1 MKLLL
6 RIATIT
12 LVSGL
17 IMSQFGIVHCQNKN
31 NNPRKP
37 FRWNF
42 KDTDLDKIVEAV
54 SEYTGQNFEYDPQL
68 FKGKVTIIINAEI
81 PPDLAY
87 PVLEAV
93 LASRGYAL
101 VPVVEDNLIKILPT
115 PDAVAS
121 PLPTEVG
128 KEPSEIPAY
137 ENLVT
142 QIVPVEFAQASDLVG
157 VLDSFRSAAGRVDAY
172 APANLLFI
180 TERASQVKRLV
191 EIVKKI
197 DVAGFEE
204 RWEII
209 KLKYQSADTLAQKI
223 TDVLSGEVAA
233 VGTGQRAQPLPRS
246 RTVGRPTERAR
257 GSAARRGPAIV
268 GAVQT
273 PLRIIPDE
281 WSNSLIVV
289 GVETMRAKVREMV
302 ARLDVESPF
311 EGGNV
316 HVYVV
321 KNADC
326 TEVATA
332 LESLMTTGRTRS
344 RTSASGGTRQPQ
356 AGQPGAP
363 GAVQAFAKEVSI
375 AAYEPIN
382 ALVITASPQDWGVLE
397 NVLSQIDVP
406 ESQVYVE
413 VVIMQVTIN
422 NDVTVGVELAAID
435 EEDFATIST
444 FGDLAN
450 FVTQGPLG
458 FTGGLVGVVDGT
470 MDVREPVTGQ
480 MVSVPKVPILITAIQ
495 TATDLDV
502 LSAPALLTTDNKES
516 KIHVGKNIPIVSGSA
531 RPLSQGAVGQLA
543 TVYNQVTRQ
552 DIGVTLTVT
561 PQVSRA
567 GEYVKLEIDVE
578 VSDTIES
585 EVGIDPNVT
594 GPTLRKT
601 EIQDTVII
609 QDGYMG
615 IVGGLMSQGENR
627 TRSQVPILGD
637 IPLLGWFF
645 RKTGRV
651 AEKSNLVVIITPH
664 IVASGEKLDELTAR
678 YRKDFD
684 LQRLEMR
691 KDMRYWRNVFKRVD
705 MRKES
710 RGATS
715 TSRVSEEHADRV
727 LGRKS
732 DR

>member
-1 MKLLL
+1 
-6 RIATIT
+6 
-12 LVSGL
+12 
-17 IMSQFGIVHCQNKN
+17 
-31 NNPRKP
+31 
-37 FRWNF
+37 
-42 KDTDLDKIVEAV
+42 
-54 SEYTGQNFEYDPQL
+54 
-68 FKGKVTIIINAEI
+68 
-81 PPDLAY
+81 
-87 PVLEAV
+87 
-93 LASRGYAL
+93 
-101 VPVVEDNLIKILPT
+101 
-115 PDAVAS
+115 
-121 PLPTEVG
+121 
-128 KEPSEIPAY
+128 
-137 ENLVT
+137 
-142 QIVPVEFAQASDLVG
+142 
-157 VLDSFRSAAGRVDAY
+157 VDAY

-180 TERASQVKRLV
+180 TERASQVNRLV

-204 RWEII
+204 KWEII
-209 KLKYQSADTLAQKI
+209 QLKHQSADTLAQKI
-223 TDVLSGEVAA
+223 TDMLSDEVAA
-233 VGTGQRAQPLPRS
+233 VSTGQRAAPLPRS
-246 RTVGRPTERAR
+246 RTTGRPTERVR
-257 GSAARRGPAIV
+257 GTTRRGPSIV

-289 GVETMRAKVREMV
+289 GVESMRLKVRQIVEQ
-302 ARLDVESPF
+302 LDVESPF

-316 HVYVV
+316 HVYIV

-332 LESLMTTGRTRS
+332 LESLMTTGRARS
-344 RTSASGGTRQPQ
+344 RTGASGTRQPQ
-356 AGQPGAP
+356 QPGQPGAP

-382 ALVITASPQDWGVLE
+382 ALLITAGPQDWLVLE
-397 NVLSQIDVP
+397 NVLEQIDVP

-413 VVIMQVTIN
+413 VVIMQVTIKD
-422 NDVTVGVELAAID
+422 DVTVGVELAAID
-435 EEDFATIST
+435 EDDFAAIST

-470 MDVREPVTGQ
+470 MDVRDPLSGQ
-480 MVSVPKVPILITAIQ
+480 MVSVPKVPVLITAIQ

-502 LSAPALLTTDNKES
+502 LSAPALLTTDNKQS

-531 RPLSQGAVGQLA
+531 RPLNQPSVGQLS

-552 DIGVTLTVT
+552 DIGVTLPVT

-567 GEYVKLEIDVE
+567 GDYVKMEIIVE

-585 EVGIDPNVT
+585 EVGIDPNTT

-601 EIQDTVII
+601 DIEDTVII

-627 TRSQVPILGD
+627 TRSQVPLLGD
-637 IPLLGWFF
+637 IPLLGWLF
-645 RKTGRV
+645 RKSGRI

-664 IVASGEKLDELTAR
+664 IVDSGEKLDELTAR
-678 YRKDFD
+678 YREEYD

-691 KDMRYWRNVFKRVD
+691 QDMRYWRKVFKRVD
-705 MRKES
+705 
-710 RGATS
+710 TS
-715 TSRVSEEHADRV
+715 KPIRSMERTTSRVSEEHADRV
-727 LGRKS
+727 LGRNS